1 MSNSM
6 HRCVATVVF
15 LAALTMKAQEARYL
29 PISGY
34 EASSQSGGSTQAGAA
49 PTLKVTTRIVV
60 LDIVVTDKKGNLIHR
75 DLTRDDFT
83 LLEDG
88 QPQTVRSFEPPSEH
102 QMPPSDKAIVNSAA
116 DLKKIGDAPV
126 TILVLDELNSRFE
139 DMSFS
144 RQMMI
149 KYLQAQPTVL
159 KEPTVLMIAMNSTFQ
174 QVHDYTQSR
183 DELIEAVKK
192 HMPEYPWRMMNSGKT
207 GPGAVERMAQ
217 VMAAL
222 QQIGQASTGT
232 PGRKNLIWVG
242 NGFPSANLV
251 GLEQTQ
257 ADLIEAAMKRCTAR
271 LLAARIT
278 MYTINPTANSTSV
291 VEVDTP
297 DDLNSS
303 QDENGND
310 PFGAGAVSFT
320 NFAPSTGGIAFT
332 GRNDLN
338 NVIAEGVAK
347 GQDYY
352 TLSYS
357 PTNTSED
364 AVKFRNI
371 KIVMKDPSLHATTRD
386 GYYPETAAD
395 LNPVLDKTMSPKQVA
410 ANLKLDLSAALTTT
424 ISYNGL
430 SVMASKSDGGAY
442 AIQVAENGIGWSDP
456 EPDGAQHAEATIAA
470 GWYDSKGKLLGHV
483 LREETFPRGN
493 NNAGASFTL
502 PVTLP
507 GNVTRVRFVVRD
519 AFNGHMGTVDVT
531 KF

>member
-1 MSNSM
+1 
-6 HRCVATVVF
+6 
-15 LAALTMKAQEARYL
+15 
-29 PISGY
+29 
-34 EASSQSGGSTQAGAA
+34 
-49 PTLKVTTRIVV
+49 V
-60 LDIVVTDKKGNLIHR
+60 LDVVVTDKKGNLVHR

-83 LLEDG
+83 IFEDK
-88 QPQTVRSFEPPSEH
+88 QPQTIRSFEPPSEH
-102 QMPPSDKAIVNSAA
+102 RMPAGDTAIVNSAA

-144 RQMMI
+144 RQMLI
-149 KYLQAQPTVL
+149 KYLQSQPAIL
-159 KEPTVLMIAMNSTFQ
+159 KQPSVLMIAMNNTFQ
-174 QVHDYTQSR
+174 QVHDYTQNR
-183 DELIEAVKK
+183 DELIETVKK

-251 GLEQTQ
+251 GLEQQQ

-278 MYTINPTANSTSV
+278 MYSINPTASSTSM
-291 VEVDTP
+291 VEADTP

-303 QDENGND
+303 LDENGSD
-310 PFGAGAVSFT
+310 PFGMGTVSFT
-320 NFAPSTGGIAFT
+320 NFAPSTGGVAFT

-338 NVIAEGVAK
+338 NVIAEGIAR
-347 GQDYY
+347 GQEYY

-364 AVKFRNI
+364 PSKFRNI
-371 KIVMKDPSLHATTRD
+371 KIIMKDPTLRATTRD
-386 GYYPETAAD
+386 GYYPETVSD
-395 LNPVLDKTMSPKQVA
+395 LNPVLDKAMSPKQVE
-410 ANLKLDLSAALTTT
+410 ANLQLDLSAALTTT

-430 SVMASKSDGGAY
+430 GVVAAKSSGGVY
-442 AIQVAENGIGWSDP
+442 RIQVAENG
-456 EPDGAQHAEATIAA
+456 
-470 GWYDSKGKLLGHV
+470 WYDSKNKLLGHII
-483 LREETFPRGN
+483 REETFPRESSN
-493 NNAGASFTL
+493 TGASFTL
-502 PVTLP
+502 PLELP
-507 GNVTRVRFVVRD
+507 GNVARVRFVVRD
-519 AFNGHMGTVDVT
+519 AYNGHMGTVDVT